1 MLSTDE
7 APQILS
13 RLPVSIVHTG
23 RFIHFLFRRFIE
35 DQGLPNA
42 AALTYTT
49 LLSLV
54 PLMTVSLAIFA
65 AFPVSDRVAEQIQ
78 DFLFK
83 NFVPASGELLQQYL
97 LQFSQKASGL
107 TGAGFIFL
115 IIVALMMM
123 ANIDRAFNTI
133 WRVRRKRGS
142 LSLFIVYWSILSLGP
157 LLIGISMVVTSYL
170 VSIPLLSNTAETLGL
185 KGRLIGLMPVLA
197 SAIAF
202 TLLYAIVPN
211 RRVPFRHA
219 LIGGLLAAALFE
231 LAKKGFAFY
240 LTNFPTYEAIYGA
253 LAVIPIFLVWI
264 YLSWVV
270 TLLGAEFSYCLGVF
284 NDILVSGARER
295 GQGFLLAFRVLR
307 ELWSA
312 QKSGSALSSSQL
324 SDAMGRVS
332 DQRLEELLEQM
343 REAKVVYRTDDGC
356 WSLARSLSDLTLL
369 DLFHLQP
376 FALPESRWLQDADEP
391 AEKILGSVLKEV
403 EQDLAKAMDS
413 SLHSIYSGNMM
424 MDYPNKSS

>member
-1 MLSTDE
+1 MNL
-7 APQILS
+7 
-13 RLPVSIVHTG
+13 VHAG
-23 RFIHFLFRRFIE
+23 RFIHFLFKRFIE

-42 AALTYTT
+42 ASLTYTT

-78 DFLFK
+78 NFLFR

-97 LQFSQKASGL
+97 QQFSQKASRL
-107 TGAGFIFL
+107 TGAGFLFL
-115 IIVALMMM
+115 IIVALIMM

-133 WRVRRKRGS
+133 WRVQRKRGS
-142 LSLFIVYWSILSLGP
+142 LSMFIMYWSILSLGP
-157 LLIGISMVVTSYL
+157 LLIGISMAVTSYL

-185 KGRLIGLMPVLA
+185 KARLIGLMPVLA
-197 SAIAF
+197 SAVAF

-219 LIGGLLAAALFE
+219 LTGGLLAAMLFE
-231 LAKKGFAFY
+231 LAKRGFALY
-240 LTNFPTYEAIYGA
+240 LTSFPTYQAIYGA

-270 TLLGAEFSYCLGVF
+270 TLLGAEFSYCLGIF
-284 NDILVSGARER
+284 NDDMIDRERER
-295 GQGFLLAFRVLR
+295 GQGFLLAFRILR
-307 ELWSA
+307 ELWMA

-324 SDAMGRVS
+324 SDVMGRVS

-343 REAKVVYRTDDGC
+343 RKAKVVYRTEEGY
-356 WSLARSLSDLTLL
+356 WGLARRLSDLTLL

-376 FALPESRWLQDADEP
+376 FALPESTWLQDTDEP
-391 AEKILGSVLKEV
+391 AEKVLGSILKEV
-403 EQDLAKAMDS
+403 EQGLAKAMDS
-413 SLHSIYSGNMM
+413 SLHSIYSGNVEC
-424 MDYPNKSS
+424 KQ